1 MEVLDD
7 TKYQMANPTCLIV
20 LFLKHARNYRP
31 VTDQDLEMQEHI
43 KSQTLVTTL

>member
-1 MEVLDD
+1 MPPSIKWLI
-7 TKYQMANPTCLIV
+7 KSHFLIV